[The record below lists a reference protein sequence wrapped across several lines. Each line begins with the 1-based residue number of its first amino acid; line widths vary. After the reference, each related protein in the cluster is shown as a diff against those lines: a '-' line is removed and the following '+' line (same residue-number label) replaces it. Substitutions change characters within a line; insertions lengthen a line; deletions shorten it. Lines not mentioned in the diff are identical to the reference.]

1 MLKNPLLYEL
11 NKNITIG
18 ITQIIVHDLPFSL
31 KNNKEFILQVFDKAD
46 HCIFHVNSN
55 EASGKSVNVMRSFD

>member
-11 NKNITIG
+11 NKDMAIG

-31 KNNKEFILQVFDKAD
+31 KNNKEFTLQIFNKAD
-46 HCIFHVNSN
+46 ECMFSVNSN
-55 EASGKSVNVMRSFD
+55 TASDI